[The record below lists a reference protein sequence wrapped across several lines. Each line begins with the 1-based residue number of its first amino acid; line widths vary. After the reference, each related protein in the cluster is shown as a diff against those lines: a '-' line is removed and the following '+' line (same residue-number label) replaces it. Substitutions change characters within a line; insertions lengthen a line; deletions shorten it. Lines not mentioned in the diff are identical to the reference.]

1 MTKLTEFEFFY
12 NTPFTD
18 FQNFIHFSSNEE
30 RDNFFSTHYDKIT
43 YTPPRRWN
51 FIKDRLEIN
60 TRLTT
65 EQTYGLNYARFRNAF
80 DGDKWYYAYIHSTE
94 YTNDGVTTLRLIL
107 DPVTTFMQGD
117 FTNNIG
123 NVEVKRMT
131 ATKST
136 FNKYKDY
143 LMSNSDVLAF
153 PKRYT
158 HQAIEKW
165 REFFVVF
172 TSSVSLISK
181 FGTESNPTLKT
192 STGQEYDGIV
202 SPVDL
207 YLVQSQSDF
216 TNLMK
221 KLKNYPW
228 ISQNINNVAIIPGEA
243 VDSKDLSLITD
254 AEESIINECNLYHF
268 KNQGKTSSFS
278 LESLKFSKSQFN
290 TLFKFDENVPE
301 WALRQEYSNIELDS
315 WNGQTITLAPNL
327 LPDKG
332 LELYCQCMFGYHNEM
347 RIFPDQYQDD
357 NSNSIDGL
365 YRGTYANNAIIFSQF
380 DDIPVLVDNYKL
392 AKASSAHQRAL
403 ANSRT
408 ISGRINGIMD
418 NRASL
423 QDRFFNALSLTTS
436 LMGGVAKNASS
447 QFTSEWEYYRD
458 QNAKF
463 ADLAISAPT
472 VGEQNNSQSFN
483 IAKNIFGVTVKFSS
497 IGKTNMRQVLKYYNT
512 FGFDFGG
519 QMITL
524 EKPDS
529 LPIMNYYQ
537 FGGNWVLPNVPS
549 QFMEQLKIQC
559 ENGVKLWKNNG
570 STNPFKQDLTNNY

>member
-1 MTKLTEFEFFY
+1 MKLTEFEFFY

-18 FQNFIHFSSNEE
+18 FQNFIHFSSNQE
-30 RDNFFSTHYDKIT
+30 RDDFFDNHYDKIQ

-51 FIKDRLEIN
+51 FVKDRLEIS

-65 EQTYGLNYARFRNAF
+65 EQTYGLNYARFRNQF
-80 DGDKWYYAYIHSTE
+80 DGDKWYYAYIHSSE
-94 YTNDGVTTLRLIL
+94 YVSDGVTKLQLIL

-117 FTNNIG
+117 FTNSIG
-123 NVEVKRMT
+123 RVEVKRMSVT
-131 ATKST
+131 HET

-143 LMSNSDVLAF
+143 LMTNGDVLSF

-158 HQAIEKW
+158 HQALEKW
-165 REFFVVF
+165 REFYVVF
-172 TSSVSLISK
+172 TCSVSLYKK
-181 FGTESNPTLKT
+181 FGTERNPSLKT
-192 STGQEYDGIV
+192 STGQEYDRIV

-207 YLVQSQSDF
+207 YLVKSQSDF

-221 KLKNYPW
+221 KLQDYPW
-228 ISQNINNVAIIPGEA
+228 IAQNISNVAIIPGEA
-243 VDSKDLSLITD
+243 VDNKDLSMITD
-254 AEESIINECNLYHF
+254 AEQDFVNNAGIYKF
-268 KNQGKTSSFS
+268 KNQGKTSSFE
-278 LESLKFSKSQFN
+278 LESLHIAKSQFN
-290 TLFKFDENVPE
+290 TMFKFDDDTPE
-301 WALRQEYSNIELDS
+301 WALREEYSNIELDS
-315 WNGQTITLAPNL
+315 WNGQTITLAPNM

-332 LELYCQCMFGYHNEM
+332 LRMMCQCMFGYHNEM
-347 RIFPDQYQDD
+347 RIFPDQYKDD

-380 DDIPVLVDNYKL
+380 DDIPILIDNYKL
-392 AKASSAHQRAL
+392 AKAQNAHQRAL

-408 ISGRINGIMD
+408 ITGRAQTVMD

-423 QDRFFNALSLTTS
+423 QDRFFNALALTTG
-436 LMGGVAKNASS
+436 LMGGIAKNAAS
-447 QFTSEWEYYRD
+447 QFTSEYEYYRD

-463 ADLAISAPT
+463 ADMAISAPT

-483 IAKNIFGVTVKFSS
+483 IAKNIFGVTVRFSS
-497 IGKTNMRQVLKYYNT
+497 IGRQNMRQVLRYYNT

-519 QMITL
+519 QMVTL
-524 EKPDS
+524 DPPDS

-549 QFMEQLKIQC
+549 QFMEQLKVQC
-559 ENGVKLWKNNG
+559 ENGIKLWKNNG
-570 STNPFKQDLTNNY
+570 STNPFKQDLINNY